1 MRLRLVPRE
10 GGPAAQFRRIARR
23 LRTPA
28 SLTVAKLLVS
38 VGLLIWLIDRVRL
51 TEQPLSL
58 GDGDWRALVVVW
70 LLQSLLPLVQAAR
83 WRLIAAA
90 LGRRLP
96 FAAAVT
102 NVYIG
107 QFFNQVLPSSVGG
120 DAVRVWK
127 LTRLMPLQ
135 VALTSVA
142 FDRIVALISV
152 PLIMMVG
159 SGMLFHL
166 VPPGALRWTLLAMT
180 AAMACGLVL
189 LLCGDRI
196 PLPARLAGCRPVEFA
211 RSVPRAARRLFCDP
225 GRLACGLVLSV
236 LIHFGVGTSLWVLA
250 LGNSVDAPL
259 ATFLVLAPLITMVT
273 TVPIS
278 IGGWGVREGAIVAA
292 LGLLGVAP
300 ASALAVSVQFGLVM
314 LVVGLPGGVL
324 TLLDSLKRRAAE
336 KQRSTST
343 ASLVGAG

>member
-1 MRLRLVPRE
+1 MGLSLFP
-10 GGPAAQFRRIARR
+10 RIAR
-23 LRTPA
+23 LRCTPA
-28 SLTVAKLLVS
+28 FLTTAKILAS
-38 VGLLIWLIDRVRL
+38 VGLLVWLIDRVRL

-58 GDGDWRALVVVW
+58 GEGDWRTLLAVW

-90 LGRRLP
+90 LGSRLP

-120 DAVRVWK
+120 DAARVWK
-127 LTRLMPLQ
+127 LMRAMPLP

-152 PLIMMVG
+152 PIIMMVG
-159 SGMLFHL
+159 SGMLLHL

-196 PLPARLAGCRPVEFA
+196 PLPAKLAGLAPVAFA
-211 RSVPRAARRLFCDP
+211 RSIPRAARRLFSDP
-225 GRLACGLVLSV
+225 GCLARALALSIV
-236 LIHFGVGTSLWVLA
+236 IHLGVGTSLWILA
-250 LGNSVDAPL
+250 LGSSVDAPL
-259 ATFLVLAPLITMVT
+259 AAFLVLAPLITMVT

-278 IGGWGVREGAIVAA
+278 IGGWGVREGATVAA

-314 LVVGLPGGVL
+314 LVVGLPGGAL
-324 TLLDSLKRRAAE
+324 TLLDTLRRRAAE
-336 KQRSTST
+336 KQQPTPA